1 MRLVVLGGTRFVGR
15 AICSAAQKRG
25 YDVVVFNRGRSG
37 PPPAGALAVRG
48 DRTMIS
54 DLRDLAKLIDERG
67 GADIII
73 DPACYAPSHALMSA
87 RILKDVAPSYAV
99 VSTVTAHSQWP
110 AEPVEASSPTYDTG
124 ITQGPSDDVAIYGRL
139 KAGVERAV
147 GTIFG
152 EINTLIVRPGVV
164 LGPHEDL
171 GRLPDYLRRAARG
184 GGFVVGGTPEQGFQY
199 VDVRDLADFVLT
211 CAETGRPGE
220 YDVVTRPGE
229 YNWGD
234 FAGAIADVTGGR
246 PVFIPDEAL
255 LAAGVTPWRGLPLWS
270 PEDAEVKGLWSVD
283 GQAAFDF
290 GFSPRPLHDTVAQ
303 TWEWLQKEGPDWT
316 PTSRASVYGIDP
328 EVERRLIAAAQQ

>member
-15 AICSAAQKRG
+15 AICSAAHKRG

-54 DLRDLAKLIDERG
+54 DLRDLGKLIDERG

-147 GTIFG
+147 ETIFG
-152 EINTLIVRPGVV
+152 EINTLVVRPGVV

-171 GRLPDYLRRAARG
+171 GRLPDYLRRAARRA
-184 GGFVVGGTPEQGFQY
+184 T
-199 VDVRDLADFVLT
+199 ASSW
-211 CAETGRPGE
+211 A
-220 YDVVTRPGE
+220 
-229 YNWGD
+229 
-234 FAGAIADVTGGR
+234 GGR
-246 PVFIPDEAL
+246 SRISSTSMS
-255 LAAGVTPWRGLPLWS
+255 GTS
-270 PEDAEVKGLWSVD
+270 
-283 GQAAFDF
+283 
-290 GFSPRPLHDTVAQ
+290 
-303 TWEWLQKEGPDWT
+303 
-316 PTSRASVYGIDP
+316 PTSC
-328 EVERRLIAAAQQ
+328 